1 MSHNNKY
8 FGIVSMNK
16 NFADLH
22 IYDFETNDLLKR
34 FELSYRLFQ
43 KTDEGE
49 FPGDGRAS
57 FVFLPG
63 DEEVLIVFGNRVIKW
78 KMEL

>member
-1 MSHNNKY
+1 MY
-8 FGIVSMNK
+8 
-16 NFADLH
+16 AELH
-22 IYDFETNDLLKR
+22 IYDFKTNELLKR

-43 KTDEGE
+43 KAAEGE

-57 FVFLPG
+57 FIFLPG

-78 KMEL
+78 KLDL